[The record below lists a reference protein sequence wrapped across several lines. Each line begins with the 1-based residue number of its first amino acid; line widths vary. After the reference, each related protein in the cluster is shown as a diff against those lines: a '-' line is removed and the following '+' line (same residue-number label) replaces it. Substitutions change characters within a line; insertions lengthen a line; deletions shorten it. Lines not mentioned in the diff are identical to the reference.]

1 MALHHV
7 ISPIDGS
14 TLVSRETASPTLIE
28 RVLAKAVAARAGW
41 RATPLPDRIQFI
53 EAYVKWFEA
62 NAQAIGVELSQ
73 QMGRP
78 IRYTPNEILRGFQ
91 ERARHMSSV
100 AERALADVAVEPKE
114 GFTRFIRRGPVGTVL
129 VVAPWN
135 YPYLTSVNTIVPAL
149 LAGNTVVLKHAQQ
162 TLLCGERY
170 AEGWAAIGGPEGVFQ
185 NIVATHDDV
194 AKIIADERIDFAAF
208 TGSVEAGHAIQRAAS
223 GRFIGTGLELG
234 GKDPSYVRRDAD
246 VAYAIAENVDGAFF
260 NSGQSCCG
268 IERIYVDA
276 SVYDEFVE
284 GFLESTRGYVLGN
297 PLDESTTIGPMVS
310 AKAAASVR
318 AQIDQAISRGARA
331 VVRESDFDASRPGTP
346 YLGPTVLLDVDHT
359 MDVMT
364 EESFGPVIGIMKVQ
378 SDSEA
383 LRLMNDSKYGL
394 TASVWT
400 SDLEAALALGDQ
412 ISTGTV
418 FMNRCDYLDPALA
431 WTGVKDTGHGITLSE
446 LGFGALT
453 RAKSFHLK
461 HMA

>member
-1 MALHHV
+1 MTTQQL

-14 TLVSRETASPTLIE
+14 VLVTRETASPDQIE
-28 RVLAKAVAARAGW
+28 RVLTNAQTARDGW
-41 RATPLPDRIQFI
+41 RATPLADRMALI

-62 NAQAIGVELSQ
+62 NADEIGRELTQ

-78 IRYTPNEILRGFQ
+78 IRYTPFEIHRGFQ
-91 ERARHMSSV
+91 ERARYMSSLAPKV
-100 AERALADVAVEPKE
+100 LADVAIEPKD
-114 GFTRFIRRGPVGTVL
+114 GFTRFIRRDPVGTVL

-170 AEGWAAIGGPEGVFQ
+170 AEGWTAIGGPAGVFQ
-185 NIVATHDDV
+185 NVAATHDDV
-194 AKIIADERIDFAAF
+194 AKMIGDERIDFAAF
-208 TGSVEAGHAIQRAAS
+208 TGSVEGGHAIQRAAS
-223 GRFIGTGLELG
+223 SRFIGTGLELG
-234 GKDPSYVRRDAD
+234 GKDPSYVRTDAD
-246 VAYAIAENVDGAFF
+246 VAYAVGENVDGSFF

-268 IERIYVDA
+268 IERIYAHAD
-276 SVYDEFVE
+276 VYDEFVA
-284 GFLESTRGYVLGN
+284 GFVEATRGYVVGN
-297 PLDESTTIGPMVS
+297 PIDDATTIGPMVS
-310 AKAAASVR
+310 AKAAATVR
-318 AQIDQAISRGARA
+318 AQIDQALARGARA
-331 VVRESDFDASRPGTP
+331 VVSETDFAASKVGTA
-346 YLGPTVLLDVDHT
+346 YLGPTVLVDVDHT

-364 EESFGPVIGIMKVQ
+364 EESFGPVIGIMKVG
-378 SDSEA
+378 SDDEA
-383 LRLMNDSKYGL
+383 VRLMNDSKYGL

-400 SDLEAALALGDQ
+400 ADSAAALAIGDRVA
-412 ISTGTV
+412 TGTV

-461 HMA
+461 NL